1 MFIILLNAGIGV
13 HKNDLGKTLLPD
25 VNALI
30 IEKLNTY
37 PADVRELAIQAIR
50 LSESYPETA
59 VAEQLQTIVRKLARQ
74 QEGNG
79 L

>member
-1 MFIILLNAGIGV
+1 M
-13 HKNDLGKTLLPD
+13 NDFGKPLLPN

-37 PADVRELAIQAIR
+37 PPDVRELALQAIR
-50 LSESYPETA
+50 LSESYAETA

-74 QEGNG
+74 LGGNG

>member
-1 MFIILLNAGIGV
+1 MT
-13 HKNDLGKTLLPD
+13 DLEKPLLPD

-37 PADVRELAIQAIR
+37 PTDVRELAIQAIR
-50 LSESYPETA
+50 LSESFPEA
-59 VAEQLQTIVRKLARQ
+59 SVAEQLQTIVRKLARQ

-79 L
+79 

>member
-1 MFIILLNAGIGV
+1 M
-13 HKNDLGKTLLPD
+13 NDLEKPLLPD

-30 IEKLNTY
+30 IEKLKTY
-37 PADVRELAIQAIR
+37 PADVCELAIQAIR
-50 LSESYPETA
+50 LSESYPETS
-59 VAEQLQTIVRKLARQ
+59 VAEQLQSIVRKLARQ

>member
-1 MFIILLNAGIGV
+1 MFIIPLKAGIGV
-13 HKNDLGKTLLPD
+13 HMNDLGKTLPD

-37 PADVRELAIQAIR
+37 PIDVRELAIQAIR

-59 VAEQLQTIVRKLARQ
+59 VAEQLQTIVRKLAKQ
-74 QEGNG
+74 QERKG

>member
-1 MFIILLNAGIGV
+1 MT
-13 HKNDLGKTLLPD
+13 NDKTILPD

-50 LSESYPETA
+50 LSETYPEAA
-59 VAEQLQTIVRKLARQ
+59 VADQLQSIVRKLAK
-74 QEGNG
+74 QEEGEG
-79 L
+79 K

>member
-1 MFIILLNAGIGV
+1 MFIILLNDGIGV
-13 HKNDLGKTLLPD
+13 NMNDLWKTLLTD

-30 IEKLNTY
+30 IEKLDTY
-37 PADVRELAIQAIR
+37 PADVRELAIHAIR

-59 VAEQLQTIVRKLARQ
+59 VAEQLQTIVRKLAKQ
-74 QEGNG
+74 QGVNG